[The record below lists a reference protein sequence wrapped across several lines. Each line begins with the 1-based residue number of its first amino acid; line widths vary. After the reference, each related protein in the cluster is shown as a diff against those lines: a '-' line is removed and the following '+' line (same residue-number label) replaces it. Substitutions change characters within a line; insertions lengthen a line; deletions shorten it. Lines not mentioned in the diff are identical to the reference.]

1 MKGRC
6 GVSAADDVPD
16 ERAFLKFQGE
26 ELAEAWFEN
35 EGEQTTLIFRIRC
48 DHFQDAEQRRR
59 LTCENLLTAAAV
71 ASDEVES
78 WQVGDASGTD
88 IDLIEHL
95 SSLPPGAK
103 YLTIHVRMKLPRPE
117 VPGEQEASLQ
127 QWQALEVMWKTILGL
142 EASIDSSRLG
152 MDGLRAEMET
162 AFKRSMSVEEKLNAL
177 QSDVVQWNKSK
188 TRVHHALPKVRE
200 FVHRATWALA
210 QPERKKLEDVFKNDG
225 EPRDRAISAQSVREQ
240 LEHLQKERQVLF
252 AQGNAVYQECRGI
265 LGEIQRALGALQR
278 NAADNAR
285 RKRSAS
291 REKGKHF

>member
-1 MKGRC
+1 
-6 GVSAADDVPD
+6 VSAADEVPD
-16 ERAFLKFQGE
+16 DRATLRFQGA
-26 ELAEAWFEN
+26 ELAEAWFAT
-35 EGEQTTLIFRIRC
+35 EGERTMLIFRIRRER
-48 DHFQDAEQRRR
+48 FEDAEQRRR
-59 LTCENLLTAAAV
+59 LTYENLLAAAAV
-71 ASDEVES
+71 AIDEVES

-88 IDLIEHL
+88 IELIDHLANLLPDEEHL
-95 SSLPPGAK
+95 
-103 YLTIHVRMKLPRPE
+103 TIRVRMKP
-117 VPGEQEASLQ
+117 PGSEEADALQ

-162 AFKRSMSVEEKLNAL
+162 AFKRAMTVEEKLNAL
-177 QSDVVQWNKSK
+177 QSDVVQWNKAK

-225 EPRDRAISAQSVREQ
+225 KPRDPAISAQSIREQ

-265 LGEIQRALGALQR
+265 LGEIQRALGSLQR

>member
-1 MKGRC
+1 
-6 GVSAADDVPD
+6 VSAAEEVPD
-16 ERAFLKFQGE
+16 ERATLRFQGE
-26 ELAEAWFEN
+26 ELAEAWFAT
-35 EGEQTTLIFRIRC
+35 EGERTTLIFRIRRE
-48 DHFQDAEQRRR
+48 HFEDAEQRRR
-59 LTCENLLTAAAV
+59 LTYENLLTAAAV
-71 ASDEVES
+71 ERDEIES
-78 WQVGDASGTD
+78 WQVGDGSETK
-88 IDLIEHL
+88 IELSEHL
-95 SSLPPGAK
+95 SKLPPSEK
-103 YLTIHVRMKLPRPE
+103 NLTIRVRMKPPQPE
-117 VPGEQEASLQ
+117 IPGEQEASLQ

-162 AFKRSMSVEEKLNAL
+162 AFKRSMTVEEKLNAL
-177 QSDVVQWNKSK
+177 QSDVAQWNKAK

-210 QPERKKLEDVFKNDG
+210 QPERKKLEVVFKNDG
-225 EPRDRAISAQSVREQ
+225 EPRDPAVSAQSVREQ

-265 LGEIQRALGALQR
+265 LGEIQRALGGLQR